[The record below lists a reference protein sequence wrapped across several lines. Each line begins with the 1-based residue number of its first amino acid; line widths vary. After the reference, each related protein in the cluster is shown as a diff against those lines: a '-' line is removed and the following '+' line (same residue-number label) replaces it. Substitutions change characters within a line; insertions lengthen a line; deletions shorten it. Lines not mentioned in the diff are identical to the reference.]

1 MTRRWVL
8 LCVSLLLLAG
18 PSVFGQVAGRSAARP
33 MPTQKLV
40 GFLKGKSDERRAEA
54 LAMLDATAV
63 QQVAVAEA
71 LRETV
76 ERDLRL
82 KRASLLTAQSMSRL
96 ALSSRDEDIQFLV
109 KLIESPDVNVAF
121 VAAASLAER
130 KEPELLAVGFEPGR
144 ESLPKAKGIYDAAVK
159 AGDKSPELAYAYGLV
174 LAKQFKP
181 KDAVEQFRL
190 AADHPEVFYQPA
202 WQALIFSHFTAKDT
216 TAGYDRLFDFAK
228 RLQTAPP
235 EVPLDNQK
243 RLVEWMG
250 QLVGALDKLAESP
263 KAQEV
268 VRKNDLRLRDLLGEA
283 LQTSYDEGRHDAE
296 DAALLVEVELD
307 AAKEEQLA
315 KNEQDR
321 VEKLSKTEADAEAA
335 KKKAEAVK
343 KSAEDWKRWLDDQ
356 LKQSDRLLA
365 RLEEEHG
372 ILERRAIENLE
383 AQDQIDREINAI
395 RQRAITGRARGRIGN
410 MPIVNARTT
419 EQQIDQF
426 LNQKILLQ
434 TENDRLT
441 QESLAIHQ
449 SAARAVRERQGVIQ
463 QYQQKT
469 GQLVKEEAAVQKW
482 QDRLKKDST
491 KLKAPASDKGGAVTR
506 TLTKVKSLRT
516 YIDFDLADERQRL
529 LDQIAP
535 AKRERPAEPVRR

>member
-1 MTRRWVL
+1 MRPTCWWLSLIVL
-8 LCVSLLLLAG
+8 MSCGVAASAELA
-18 PSVFGQVAGRSAARP
+18 PS
-33 MPTQKLV
+33 
-40 GFLKGKSDERRAEA
+40 
-54 LAMLDATAV
+54 
-63 QQVAVAEA
+63 
-71 LRETV
+71 
-76 ERDLRL
+76 
-82 KRASLLTAQSMSRL
+82 TAQ
-96 ALSSRDEDIQFLV
+96 AV
-109 KLIESPDVNVAF
+109 
-121 VAAASLAER
+121 R
-130 KEPELLAVGFEPGR
+130 KLLAVGFEPGR
-144 ESLPKAKGIYDAAVK
+144 ESLPKAKVVYDAAVK

-181 KDAVEQFRL
+181 KDAIEQFRL
-190 AADHPEVFYQPA
+190 AAEASDAPYWPA
-202 WQALIFSHFTAKDT
+202 WQALTFSHFNSKDT

-228 RLQTAPP
+228 RLQGNDPP
-235 EVPLDNQK
+235 VPLDEQK
-243 RLVEWMG
+243 RMVEWMG

-263 KAQEV
+263 KAQET
-268 VRKNDLRLRDLLGEA
+268 VRKNDLRLRDLLGED
-283 LQTSYDEGRHDAE
+283 LQTSYDEGRHEAE

-307 AAKEEQLA
+307 AAKEQQLA
-315 KNEQDR
+315 KNEQER

-343 KSAEDWKRWLDDQ
+343 KSAEDWKRLLDDQ
-356 LKQSDRLLA
+356 LKQFDRLLA
-365 RLEEEHG
+365 RLEKEHG
-372 ILERRAIENLE
+372 ILERRAVENLE
-383 AQDQIDREINAI
+383 AQNQIDREINAI
-395 RQRAITGRARGRIGN
+395 RQRATATAGRARGRTGN
-410 MPIVNARTT
+410 VPIVNARTT

-449 SAARAVRERQGVIQ
+449 NAARAVRERQGVIQ

-506 TLTKVKSLRT
+506 TLTKAKSLRT

-529 LDQIAP
+529 LDQIDP
-535 AKRERPAEPVRR
+535 PTEREGEAPAEPVRR